1 MTNSRKRH
9 TPEQVVRKLG
19 QADRMLAD
27 GQDVAAVCRE
37 LGVSEQTYY
46 RWRNQYGGLKAEDA
60 KRLKEL
66 EKQNATLKRLL
77 AEAELEKAALKELAG
92 GKLLSPDR
100 RRAAVDHLKRKLRV
114 SERMA
119 CRLVGLSRSAYRR
132 PLKGDTVADP
142 DRALREWLRA
152 WAKDHPRYG
161 YRRAYHDARAEGW
174 VVNHKKIQRLWR
186 DEGLRVPQRRR
197 RKRVGSSTVDA
208 PTADAPNVVWAV
220 DFQFDADEHGR
231 PIKICSIVDEH
242 TRECIGGL
250 VERSI
255 AADRLTAHLEDLVA
269 ARGAPAVLRSDNGPE
284 FISEA
289 MADWAGTRTGLSYIP
304 PGSPWRNGYVE
315 SFNSRIRDECLNIN
329 SFYSLLHAQVIIGD
343 WKDEYNHHRRHSSLG
358 YLTPAEYARQ
368 CTHQMETDDSQNV
381 RTE

>member
-46 RWRNQYGGLKAEDA
+46 RWRNQYGGLKADDA

-92 GKLLSPDR
+92 GKLLGPGR
-100 RRAAVDHLKRKLRV
+100 RRAAVAHLIRTLQV

-255 AADRLTAHLEDLVA
+255 TADRLTAHLEDLVA

-329 SFYSLLHAQVIIGD
+329 SFYSLLHAQVVIGD

-368 CTHQMETDDSQNV
+368 CTHQIETDDSHTV

>member
-9 TPEQVVRKLG
+9 SPEQVVRKLG

-46 RWRNQYGGLKAEDA
+46 RWRNQYGGLKADDA
-60 KRLKEL
+60 KRLKKL

-92 GKLLSPDR
+92 GKLLGPGR
-100 RRAAVDHLKRKLRV
+100 RRAAVAHLIRTLQV

-119 CRLVGLSRSAYRR
+119 CRLAGLSRSAYRR
-132 PLKGDTVADP
+132 PLNADTVTDP

-174 VVNHKKIQRLWR
+174 VVNHKKVQRLWR

-197 RKRVGSSTVDA
+197 RKRVGSSTIDA

-220 DFQFDADEHGR
+220 DFQFDAEEQGR

-250 VERSI
+250 TQRSI
-255 AADRLTAHLEDLVA
+255 TADRLTAHLEDLVA
-269 ARGAPAVLRSDNGPE
+269 VRGAPEVLRSDNGPE

-329 SFYSLLHAQVIIGD
+329 SFYSLLHAQVVIGD

-358 YLTPAEYARQ
+358 YLPPAEYARQ
-368 CTHQMETDDSQNV
+368 CTHQIETDDSHTV

>member
-9 TPEQVVRKLG
+9 TSEQVVRNLG
-19 QADRMLAD
+19 QADRMLAGGSD
-27 GQDVAAVCRE
+27 IAGVCRE

-46 RWRNQYGGLKAEDA
+46 RWRNQYGGLKADDA

-132 PLKGDTVADP
+132 PLKGNTVADP

-255 AADRLTAHLEDLVA
+255 TADRLTAHLEDLVA

-284 FISEA
+284 FISDA
-289 MADWAGTRTGLSYIP
+289 MADWAGTRTGLFYIP
-304 PGSPWRNGYVE
+304 PGSPWHNGYVE
-315 SFNSRIRDECLNIN
+315 SFNSRLRDECLNIN
-329 SFYSLLHAQVIIGD
+329 SFYSLLHAQVVIGD
-343 WKDEYNHHRRHSSLG
+343 WKTEYNHDRRHSSLG
-358 YLTPAEYARQ
+358 YLAPVDYARQ
-368 CTHQMETDDSQNV
+368 CTHQIETDDSQSD

>member
-9 TPEQVVRKLG
+9 TSEQVVRKLG
-19 QADRMLAD
+19 QADRMLAGGSD
-27 GQDVAAVCRE
+27 IAGVCRE

-46 RWRNQYGGLKAEDA
+46 RWRNQYGGLKADDA

-92 GKLLSPDR
+92 GKLLGPGR
-100 RRAAVDHLKRKLRV
+100 RCAAVDHLKRKLRV

-119 CRLVGLSRSAYRR
+119 CRLAGLSRSAYRR
-132 PLKGDTVADP
+132 PLQGETTADP
-142 DRALREWLRA
+142 DLALRDWLRA
-152 WAKDHPRYG
+152 YAKKHPRWG
-161 YRRAYHDARAEGW
+161 YRRAYHDARGEGW

-186 DEGLRVPQRRR
+186 EEGLRVPQRRR

-208 PTADAPNVVWAV
+208 PAAVAPNLVWAV
-220 DFQFDADEHGR
+220 DFQFDADEQGR

-255 AADRLTAHLEDLVA
+255 TADRLTAHLEDLVA
-269 ARGAPAVLRSDNGPE
+269 VRGAPAVLRSDNGPE
-284 FISEA
+284 FISDA
-289 MADWAGTRTGLSYIP
+289 MADWAGTRTGLFYIP
-304 PGSPWRNGYVE
+304 PGSPWHNGYVE
-315 SFNSRIRDECLNIN
+315 SFNSRLRDECLNIN
-329 SFYSLLHAQVIIGD
+329 SFYSLLHAQVVIGD
-343 WKDEYNHHRRHSSLG
+343 WKTEYNHDRRHSSLG
-358 YLTPAEYARQ
+358 YLAPVDYARQ
-368 CTHQMETDDSQNV
+368 CTHQSETDDSHSD